1 MLILRSSHMRAFGT
15 VLALGFAVFLAK
27 PANAQAQSAPITL
40 AIEGRS
46 NQNVTLATSG
56 QFVVAAWSATAA
68 AGTDLYMAT
77 SLDGG
82 TRFGAPVRVNSNE
95 GEVRG
100 DGEQAPRIVLVRAG
114 RGLPAITVAW
124 MAKLTDG
131 TRVMWAKS
139 VDGGKTFTPG
149 AIVPGGDGA
158 GSRGWQSIA
167 ADSTGRVF
175 ALWLDHRN
183 AAAHVMPAAAP
194 GAKRAEMPKRDPM
207 EVAGLSQLYFGSLDG
222 AVPARGL
229 VSSVC
234 YCCKTSLAIRGS
246 NIYATW
252 RHVFEGST
260 RDIAMAVSTDGGKT
274 FSAPARVSED
284 HWQIDGCPDNG
295 PGLSIDRTGRVHV
308 TWVSVLDSKPG
319 APLALYYANSTD
331 GKTFTTRVRVSGDGA
346 AGHAQVSTL
355 DDGSVLVA
363 WDETTANGRRV
374 RLAHGMPDKNG
385 RVAFKNVAAPE
396 DAEGL
401 YPSIA
406 TTSDGSIVAWV
417 RRGAGATTIGVA
429 KLK

>member
-1 MLILRSSHMRAFGT
+1 MRSSSA
-15 VLALGFAVFLAK
+15 VLAFALLCAPVVSG
-27 PANAQAQSAPITL
+27 AQGAASLTL

-46 NQNVTLATSG
+46 NQNVTLAASG
-56 QFVVAAWSATAA
+56 QFVVAAWSATAP

-82 TRFGAPVRVNSNE
+82 ARFGTPVRVNSTE

-100 DGEQAPRIVLVRAG
+100 DGEQAPRIALARSG

-124 MAKLTDG
+124 MAKAAEG

-139 VDGGKTFTPG
+139 SDGGKTFTPG
-149 AIVPGGDGA
+149 TIAAGSDGA

-194 GAKRAEMPKRDPM
+194 GTKRAEMPKRDPM
-207 EVAGLSQLYFGSLDG
+207 EVAGMSQLYFGSLDG
-222 AVPARGL
+222 AMPARGL

-274 FSAPARVSED
+274 FSAPTRVSED

-331 GKTFTTRVRVSGDGA
+331 GKTFTPRVRVSGDGA
-346 AGHAQVSTL
+346 AGHAQVSSI

-396 DAEGL
+396 DTEGL